1 VFAFTVISFLHIVLG
16 ELAPKSLAIRRTEPV
31 ALWTAAPLYAFY
43 WIMYPAIRVL
53 NASANATLRLAGVS
67 VDHHHEARYS
77 REELKLILDAK
88 RTARGEESEDSG
100 EEITMM
106 SRALDLPELVAGDL
120 LRTRDQLASLRDGAT
135 LDDVLAEFRRTRYS
149 RYPWFDA
156 DGEQVR
162 GVLHIKDLLGTL
174 ASRTEIGDIEGVLR
188 PAVVVPLD
196 SPVLDVLPRFRSGDT
211 HNALCSEE
219 HGRIVGFFTLEDIM
233 EVIVGDIEDE
243 HHPRSGARPARAA
256 DGSFTIAGT
265 VPIYRLERLL
275 DRDIDAP
282 ADVNSVGGLII
293 HRLERL
299 PLEDETLAFDGFD
312 LTVRK
317 IRGARIQ
324 AIDVHPAQPTQ
335 SDGNRS

>member
-1 VFAFTVISFLHIVLG
+1 
-16 ELAPKSLAIRRTEPV
+16 
-31 ALWTAAPLYAFY
+31 
-43 WIMYPAIRVL
+43 

-67 VDHHHEARYS
+67 VEQQHEARYS
-77 REELKLILDAK
+77 REELKLILNAK

-188 PAVVVPLD
+188 P
-196 SPVLDVLPRFRSGDT
+196 
-211 HNALCSEE
+211 
-219 HGRIVGFFTLEDIM
+219 
-233 EVIVGDIEDE
+233 
-243 HHPRSGARPARAA
+243 
-256 DGSFTIAGT
+256 
-265 VPIYRLERLL
+265 
-275 DRDIDAP
+275 
-282 ADVNSVGGLII
+282 
-293 HRLERL
+293 
-299 PLEDETLAFDGFD
+299 
-312 LTVRK
+312 
-317 IRGARIQ
+317 
-324 AIDVHPAQPTQ
+324 
-335 SDGNRS
+335 